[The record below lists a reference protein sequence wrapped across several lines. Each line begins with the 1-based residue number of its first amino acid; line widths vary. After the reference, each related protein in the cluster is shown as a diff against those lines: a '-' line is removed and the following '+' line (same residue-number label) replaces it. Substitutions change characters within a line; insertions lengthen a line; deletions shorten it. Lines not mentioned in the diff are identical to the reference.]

1 MKKLTETGAEV
12 LLAAVIAVRASSFM
26 FNKFLLA
33 ELGVF
38 NILGLRFL
46 IAGVLLMVIFHRR
59 MAHVRRQELL
69 GGAILGALFF
79 GVIGTEMTATKTVD
93 TSTVSL
99 LENCSIVIVPIFESV
114 LTRRLPNRI
123 TVLSI
128 LTAFVGVICLTLH
141 HGSFTAGMLLALL
154 AAVIY
159 ACAILTTTRV
169 SRGDV
174 DPLNVGVVQVLT
186 LGVLAMAASFLF
198 ETPRLPQSGISW
210 FRILWL
216 ACVCA
221 GFGFTLQPLAQKHIS
236 SAARAGTF
244 CALSPA
250 TATFLGVVVLHESLG
265 VAGVIGL
272 VLILLGMVLPHL
284 PIAKKLT
291 SQKGG

>member
-1 MKKLTETGAEV
+1 MKLNEKKAEL

-33 ELGVF
+33 EMGVF

-46 IAGVLLMVIFHRR
+46 IAGVLLCLIFHRR
-59 MAHVRRQELL
+59 IRVLKRQELL
-69 GGAILGALFF
+69 GGAVLGTLFF
-79 GVIGTEMTATKTVD
+79 GVIGVEMTATKVID

-99 LENCSIVIVPIFESV
+99 LENCSIVIVPIIESV

-123 TVLSI
+123 TALSI
-128 LTAFVGVICLTLH
+128 LTAFVGVVCLSLH
-141 HGSFTAGMLLALL
+141 HGRFSYGMLLALL

-169 SRGDV
+169 SRGSV
-174 DPLNVGVVQVLT
+174 DPLTVGVVQVLT
-186 LGVLAMAASFLF
+186 LGVLAMIASFLF
-198 ETPRLPQSGISW
+198 EHPTLPQSGVSW

-250 TATFLGVVVLHESLG
+250 TATLLGVTVLHEKLG
-265 VAGVIGL
+265 AAGAIGL
-272 VLILLGMVLPHL
+272 VLILIAMVLPHL
-284 PIAKKLT
+284 VPKKEAA
-291 SQKGG
+291 SHE

>member
-1 MKKLTETGAEV
+1 MKLNEKRAEL

-33 ELGVF
+33 EMGVF

-46 IAGVLLMVIFHRR
+46 VAGLLLALLFQRR
-59 MAHVRRQELL
+59 LRALRRRELL

-99 LENCSIVIVPIFESV
+99 LENCSIVIVPVFESV

-128 LTAFVGVICLTLH
+128 LTAFAGVICLTLH

-159 ACAILTTTRV
+159 AVAILTTARV
-169 SRGDV
+169 SRGEV
-174 DPLNVGVVQVLT
+174 DPLNVGVVQVLM
-186 LGVLAMAASFLF
+186 LGVLAMAASFLL
-198 ETPRLPQSGISW
+198 ETPCLPRSGISW

-250 TATFLGVVVLHESLG
+250 TATFLGVIVLHESLG
-265 VAGVIGL
+265 VAGAVGL

-284 PIAKKLT
+284 PIAKKLS
-291 SQKGG
+291 SQKGGT